1 MIRKFM
7 ERNPGYGRRP
17 IDLAPVMI
25 FDPLNPQNN
34 TTRTAYKF
42 DEVTLAFKLAFQVLD
57 QAYLDRKS
65 NPNAPRE
72 SPLLA
77 KIISSSQ

>member
-25 FDPLNPQNN
+25 FDPLNP
-34 TTRTAYKF
+34 
-42 DEVTLAFKLAFQVLD
+42 
-57 QAYLDRKS
+57 
-65 NPNAPRE
+65 
-72 SPLLA
+72 
-77 KIISSSQ
+77 